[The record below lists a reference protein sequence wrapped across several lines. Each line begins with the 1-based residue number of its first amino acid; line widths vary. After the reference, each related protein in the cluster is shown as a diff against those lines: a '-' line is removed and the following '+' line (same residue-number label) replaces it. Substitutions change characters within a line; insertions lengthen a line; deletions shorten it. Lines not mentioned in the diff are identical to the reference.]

1 MALMQ
6 WSVDYYTGLPE
17 VDRQHEALFG
27 LVNRLHDARTHR
39 DEILGPTFD
48 DLRDYV
54 REHFALEEKLM
65 AEAALDAGYIARHHA
80 AHENFIM
87 RLDELWDAH
96 RAGSDTAAEELLGFL
111 MAWLREHILH
121 TDRNM
126 ALDIHTRMGTQAP
139 HNQFAHF

>member
-1 MALMQ
+1 MAVMQ

-27 LVNRLHDARTHR
+27 LVNRLHDARAHQA
-39 DEILGPTFD
+39 EVLAETFT

-54 REHFALEEKLM
+54 REHFSLEERLM
-65 AEAALDAGYIARHHA
+65 AEAGLDPAYMARHHG
-80 AHENFIM
+80 AHENFVR

-96 RAGSDTAAEELLGFL
+96 RSGSDSAAEELLGFL
-111 MAWLREHILH
+111 VAWLREHILH

-126 ALDIHTRMGTQAP
+126 ALEIHTRMGTEAP